1 MNDGLV
7 AIFIVGIIVLGIYKL
22 FELFVKRKERM
33 AIIEKSLDLVNNN
46 ELNPSINIPA
56 INFGTL
62 NLSSGALRIALLL
75 MGVGLGC
82 IIAFII
88 QCFLVD
94 YYRGVNMDDYY
105 IRTTVHQTI
114 FVLYFSFIAIFGG
127 LGLLIAYF
135 IESKQSKKQQEN

>member
-1 MNDGLV
+1 MNDGLF
-7 AIFIVGIIVLGIYKL
+7 AIFIVGIIVLGIYRL

-33 AIIEKSLDLVNNN
+33 AIIEKSLDLANNN

-62 NLSSGALRIALLL
+62 NLSSGALRISLLL

-82 IIAFII
+82 MIAFFIEYN
-88 QCFLVD
+88 LLD
-94 YYRGVNMDDYY
+94 SLSRVNIADWGARNSVE
-105 IRTTVHQTI
+105 RTQ
-114 FVLYFSFIAIFGG
+114 FVLYFSFITVFGG

-135 IESKQSKKQQEN
+135 IESKQSTKKE